1 MHIHTDEQFATEV
14 PNLEELS
21 VSGHALTGIGN
32 LPAVC
37 LRSHTNTLTHTNRL
51 TYMNTKKHKDT
62 HTQTR
67 THTHTHNTGAAVF
80 ERAL

>member
-1 MHIHTDEQFATEV
+1 MHIHADEQFATEV

-37 LRSHTNTLTHTNRL
+37 LRSHTNTLTHTITL
-51 TYMNTKKHKDT
+51 TYMNTRA
-62 HTQTR
+62 HTN
-67 THTHTHNTGAAVF
+67 THTHTHTHTHTGAAVF